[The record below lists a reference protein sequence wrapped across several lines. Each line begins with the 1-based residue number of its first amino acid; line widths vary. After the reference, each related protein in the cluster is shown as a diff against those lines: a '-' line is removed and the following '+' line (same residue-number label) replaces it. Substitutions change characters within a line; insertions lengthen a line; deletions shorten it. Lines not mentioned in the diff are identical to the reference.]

1 MGRVLVTSKALD
13 EYEKKDRIGYPGRE
27 GSCYILNEKEVIKIF
42 HILDKKRK
50 VYFDNLKCNNISFPK
65 DIYILNDLVVGY
77 TMDYLTGNIISKFG
91 DNLEIQKLKQMYIDM
106 KNIIESYPDIYMDD
120 ICLVNILFDFNN
132 NCINLIDTSRWYP
145 EENAYCRNISKFDKV
160 LNYVLCG
167 RTLDWLH
174 QYNDKSQDLFSMY
187 RFYKLGYHVPFLEL
201 LEAIQYEVEEKFGQS
216 VKTIGDLGWKNK

>member
-1 MGRVLVTSKALD
+1 MKFKNKNSRLKIAALD
-13 EYEKKDRIGYPGRE
+13 LAVVSNFTDILEKVAK
-27 GSCYILNEKEVIKIF
+27 
-42 HILDKKRK
+42 
-50 VYFDNLKCNNISFPK
+50 
-65 DIYILNDLVVGY
+65 
-77 TMDYLTGNIISKFG
+77 
-91 DNLEIQKLKQMYIDM
+91 
-106 KNIIESYPDIYMDD
+106 
-120 ICLVNILFDFNN
+120 
-132 NCINLIDTSRWYP
+132 
-145 EENAYCRNISKFDKV
+145 NISKFDKV